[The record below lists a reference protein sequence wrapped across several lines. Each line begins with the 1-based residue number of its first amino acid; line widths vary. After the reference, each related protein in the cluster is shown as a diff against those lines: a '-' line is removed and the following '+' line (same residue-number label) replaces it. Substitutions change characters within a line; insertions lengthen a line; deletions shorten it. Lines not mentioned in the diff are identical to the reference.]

1 VAYRLLVL
9 DEHNP
14 WRVRAHRRS
23 IAARS

>member
-9 DEHNP
+9 DEHHP
-14 WRVRAHRRS
+14 WRLRAHRSS